1 VIAVDLVSTKSDNS
15 PHVSVGC
22 PESKSRKA
30 DVVSQRSPLS
40 EAPTDS
46 NKSPVGIA
54 GFDEAV
60 NGGFP
65 ARSFIILGGNAGS
78 GKTIFSTQFLYN
90 GAVKYNEPGVYIS
103 FAENRDDYYR
113 SMLSLGLDMQSLEKK
128 GLFKFMDMVTMNGKN
143 ALEVIMEQ
151 ILETI
156 SEMKAKRLV
165 IDPLSVLFQSLN
177 PAEARTFLH
186 TILAKVTKSLDI
198 TTIALAEIPYG
209 EYKTGLGLEEFVADG
224 FILMTHM
231 RKEGSESRKLTIVK
245 LRGTPLDR
253 ESFEYVID
261 KKYSGV
267 GLVVLPRRILL
278 SYNSEEKFSTG
289 VVGLDKMLNGGVF
302 KGSVTLIEGATGIG
316 KTTFCLHFL
325 AANAQKGMKALYISY
340 EEPVGQIKR
349 AMKNLGLE
357 QLELGDNF
365 IIDAYVPE
373 SLTPLHYYTLL
384 SDMLDLHKPTVIAL
398 DSITAMQQLLST
410 QDFILFVRYLQ
421 LICKQRGLTVFLTSA
436 YGNNDLT
443 KTSDISVLADNI
455 IILRY
460 FEVKDTMGREISI
473 LKTRGSQHTKK
484 TASFEITGK
493 GVIV

>member
-1 VIAVDLVSTKSDNS
+1 
-15 PHVSVGC
+15 
-22 PESKSRKA
+22 
-30 DVVSQRSPLS
+30 
-40 EAPTDS
+40 
-46 NKSPVGIA
+46 VGIA
-54 GFDEAV
+54 EFDEV
-60 NGGFP
+60 LNGGFP
-65 ARSFIILGGNAGS
+65 ARSFMLISGNAGS

-90 GAVKYNEPGVYIS
+90 GAVKYNEKGVYVS

-113 SMLSLGLDMQSLEKK
+113 SMLSLGMDMRSLEKK

-165 IDPLSVLFQSLN
+165 IDPLSVLLQSMS
-177 PAEARTFLH
+177 PADARTFLH
-186 TILAKVTKSLDI
+186 TILSRVTKSLDV
-198 TTIALAEIPYG
+198 TTIAIAEIPYG

-224 FILMTHM
+224 VILMTHM
-231 RKEGSESRKLTIVK
+231 GKEGSESRKLTVAK

-253 ESFEYVID
+253 ASFEYVID
-261 KKYSGV
+261 KKHCGV
-267 GLVVLPRRILL
+267 GLVVLPRRIIMPFA
-278 SYNSEEKFSTG
+278 SQEKLSTG
-289 VVGLDKMLNGGVF
+289 VAGLDTMMYGGVF

-325 AANAQKGMKALYISY
+325 AANAHKGAKGLYISY

-357 QLELGDNF
+357 QLKLGNNL
-365 IIDAYVPE
+365 IIDSYVPE
-373 SLTPLHYYTLL
+373 TLTPLHYYTLL
-384 SDMLDLHKPTVIAL
+384 SDMLDLHKPTFIAL
-398 DSITAMQQLLST
+398 DSITAMQQLLSK

-436 YGNNDLT
+436 YGNNELT
-443 KTSDISVLADNI
+443 KGTEISVLADNI

-460 FEVKDTMGREISI
+460 FEVKDTMGREIAI

-484 TASFEITGK
+484 TVAFEIQGN
-493 GVIV
+493 GISVQN